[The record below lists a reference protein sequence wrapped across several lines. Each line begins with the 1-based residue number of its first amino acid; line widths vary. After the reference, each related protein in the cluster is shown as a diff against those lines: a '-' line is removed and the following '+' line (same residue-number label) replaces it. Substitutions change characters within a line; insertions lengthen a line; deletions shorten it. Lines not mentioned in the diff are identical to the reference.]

1 MKYKVGDS
9 VSLKSCKSWEGYGF
23 EESVVTKSWV
33 SEDGTPKYSIKSSKG
48 HTFSIVKEDRLKQLK
63 QSTKVVELK

>member
-9 VSLKSCKSWEGYGF
+9 VSLKTNKGWEGYGF
-23 EESVVTKSWV
+23 EDSVVTKSWT

-48 HTFSIVKEDRLKQLK
+48 HTFSIVKENRLKHIESNIL
-63 QSTKVVELK
+63 L